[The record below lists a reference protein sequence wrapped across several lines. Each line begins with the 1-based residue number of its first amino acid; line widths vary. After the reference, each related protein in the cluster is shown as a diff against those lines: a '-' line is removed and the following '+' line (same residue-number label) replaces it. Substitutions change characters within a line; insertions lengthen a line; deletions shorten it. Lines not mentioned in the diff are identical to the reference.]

1 MYRRGVKTQ
10 AFGTIGYNSHQM
22 RVSVTKPSV
31 GKTGRPRRFCEE
43 TALEAAMRLF
53 WERGYEGASLSDLTE
68 AMAMNRA
75 SLYATFGDKEALFLR
90 ALARYEE
97 GPASYWKIALEEAT
111 AADVIKILFTGSVNL
126 LGDPRNPRGDL
137 ITQGAL
143 ATGVGS
149 MPIKQALIDRRKS
162 GEAELL
168 TRFKRAK
175 AEGDLPQTA
184 NVHDLAGYVCTI
196 LYGLRVLAANGDSK
210 AGLKR
215 VADMALKMLPT

>member
-1 MYRRGVKTQ
+1 MG
-10 AFGTIGYNSHQM
+10 A
-22 RVSVTKPSV
+22 TKRSA
-31 GKTGRPRRFCEE
+31 GKMGRPRCFCEE
-43 TALEAAMRLF
+43 AALEAAMRLF
-53 WERGYEGASLSDLTE
+53 WERGYEGTSLSDLTK

-75 SLYATFGDKEALFLR
+75 SLYATFGDKEALFLK
-90 ALARYEE
+90 ALARYED
-97 GPASYWKIALEEAT
+97 GPASYWNIALKEAT
-111 AADVIKILFTGSVNL
+111 ALDVIKSLFMGSVNL

-137 ITQGAL
+137 LTQGAL

-149 MPIKQALIDRRKS
+149 MPVKQALIDRRKS

-215 VADMALKMLPT
+215 VADIALKMLPT

>member
-1 MYRRGVKTQ
+1 M
-10 AFGTIGYNSHQM
+10 S
-22 RVSVTKPSV
+22 VSLTKSSA
-31 GKTGRPRRFCEE
+31 GKMGRPRCFCEE

-68 AMAMNRA
+68 AMDMNRA
-75 SLYATFGDKEALFLR
+75 SLYATFGDKETLFLR
-90 ALARYEE
+90 ALARYEN
-97 GPASYWKIALEEAT
+97 GPASFWKIALKEPT
-111 AADVIKILFTGSVNL
+111 AADVIKSLFTGSVNL

-143 ATGVGS
+143 ATGVGGA
-149 MPIKQALIDRRKS
+149 PVKQALIDRRKS

-168 TRFKRAK
+168 KRFKRAK

-196 LYGLRVLAANGDSK
+196 LYGLRVLAANGDGK
-210 AGLKR
+210 AELKR
-215 VADMALKMLPT
+215 VSDMALKMLPL

>member
-1 MYRRGVKTQ
+1 M
-10 AFGTIGYNSHQM
+10 HQM
-22 RVSVTKPSV
+22 IVSMTKPSPC
-31 GKTGRPRRFCEE
+31 KMGRPRCFCEE

-68 AMAMNRA
+68 AMGMNRA

-90 ALARYEE
+90 ALERYED
-97 GPASYWKIALEEAT
+97 GPASYWKMALKEAT
-111 AADVIKILFTGSVNL
+111 AVDVIKSLFTGSVNL

-137 ITQGAL
+137 LTQGTL

-149 MPIKQALIDRRKS
+149 MPVKQALIDRRKS

-210 AGLKR
+210 ADLKR
-215 VADMALKMLPT
+215 VTGMALKTLPL